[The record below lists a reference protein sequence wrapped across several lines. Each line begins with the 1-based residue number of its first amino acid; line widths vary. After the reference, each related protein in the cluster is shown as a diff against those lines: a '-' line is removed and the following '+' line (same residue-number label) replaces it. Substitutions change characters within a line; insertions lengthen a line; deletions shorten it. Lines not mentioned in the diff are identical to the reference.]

1 MKKHACRTYFLVVG
15 EFDPEA
21 FCRELG
27 ITPSRIVH
35 QGDSRGERRIPAL
48 HDKVEIGFNDRYRV
62 DVNEMIR
69 KTLSELA
76 TKTDLLAELRR
87 RYDLTYY
94 LEIVPEIASASDEPT
109 PILSLDEDIVE
120 FLARTGARHDLDYYI
135 L

>member
-1 MKKHACRTYFLVVG
+1 MKKHTCRTYFLVVG
-15 EFDPEA
+15 EFDPKA

-27 ITPSRIVH
+27 ITPTRTVR
-35 QGDSRGERRIPAL
+35 RGEPKGERGIPARQ
-48 HDKVEIGFNDRYRV
+48 DEVEIGFNDRYRV
-62 DVNEMIR
+62 NVNEMIR
-69 KTLSELA
+69 KTLFELA
-76 TKTDLLAELRR
+76 DKTALLDDLRR

-94 LEIVPEIASASDEPT
+94 LEIVPEIASGSDEPT

>member
-1 MKKHACRTYFLVVG
+1 MKKHTCRTYFLVVG
-15 EFDPEA
+15 DFDPEA
-21 FCRELG
+21 FCRELS

-48 HDKVEIGFNDRYRV
+48 HDEVEIGYNDTYRV
-62 DVNEMIR
+62 NVNEMIR
-69 KTLSELA
+69 KTLFALA
-76 TKTDLLAELRR
+76 DKTALLADLRK
-87 RYDLTYY
+87 RYELTYY
-94 LEIVPEIASASDEPT
+94 LEIVPEIATASSEPT

>member
-15 EFDPEA
+15 EFDPKA

-27 ITPSRIVH
+27 ITPTRTVR
-35 QGDSRGERRIPAL
+35 RGEPQGARGIPAA
-48 HDKVEIGFNDRYRV
+48 HDRVEIGYNDRYRV
-62 DVNEMIR
+62 NVNEMIR

-76 TKTDLLAELRR
+76 GKTDLLAELRR
-87 RYDLTYY
+87 RYDLTYF
-94 LEIVPEIASASDEPT
+94 LEIVPEIASGSDEPT

-120 FLARTGARHDLDYYI
+120 FLARTGARHDLDYYV